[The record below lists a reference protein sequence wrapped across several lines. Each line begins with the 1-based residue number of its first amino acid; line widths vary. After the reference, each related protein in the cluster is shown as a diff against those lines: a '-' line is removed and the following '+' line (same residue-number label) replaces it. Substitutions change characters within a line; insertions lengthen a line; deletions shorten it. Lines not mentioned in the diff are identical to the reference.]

1 MPERTLEILSN
12 FDNNLKLKMIKK
24 TNEQK
29 AHGDLIQRAGQK
41 HYVQEKHKRDEVVGA
56 FRPEPKPNLEVEQL
70 MEKKFEWLTKTD
82 IDFFSAIKE

>member
-1 MPERTLEILSN
+1 
-12 FDNNLKLKMIKK
+12 MIKK

-29 AHGDLIQRAGQK
+29 AHDNLIQRAGQK
-41 HYVQEKHKRDEVVGA
+41 HYIQEKHKRDEVVGT